1 MPKPIFSIKNSTF
14 KVCLISMPNGM
25 PNGMPNPYFNIS
37 NYSNISYS
45 SILFMSI
52 YPLNNEK
59 PLNALNSRS
68 FSL

>member
-14 KVCLISMPNGM
+14 KVCLISM